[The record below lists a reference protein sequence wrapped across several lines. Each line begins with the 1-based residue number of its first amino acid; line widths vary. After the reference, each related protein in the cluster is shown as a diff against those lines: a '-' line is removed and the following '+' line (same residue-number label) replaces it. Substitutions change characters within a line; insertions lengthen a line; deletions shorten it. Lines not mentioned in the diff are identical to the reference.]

1 MTNFGLIGVGA
12 IAQAYINAL
21 ENCEF
26 ARMAA
31 VADVRPDVAAAA
43 AESTGSR
50 GFTIYREL
58 ADWGGC
64 DAVIICTPPVTH
76 SEIARHFLELG
87 IPVLCE
93 KPLATSLA
101 AARELVALA
110 DRRGVLLSV
119 ASKFRYVDAV
129 IKAKSMIASGLIGDI
144 LLLENTFAAPVDMT
158 RRWNADPAVSGGGVV
173 IDNGTHSA
181 DLVRFLL
188 GPVSSVN
195 MIVGPG
201 CQDIPVEDNALLLLE
216 TEGGAMARVDLSWC
230 FDKESPY
237 YLGIYGTG
245 GCIQVG
251 WKDSKFKQRNKSDW
265 MAFGQGYNKL
275 EAFRNQLTDFCGAI
289 SGPKSALV
297 TSEDAL
303 ATVRVIESAYR
314 SAEVGNWIGVGTV
327 EPLPAAAPERFWSV
341 GAAE

>member
-1 MTNFGLIGVGA
+1 M
-12 IAQAYINAL
+12 
-21 ENCEF
+21 
-26 ARMAA
+26 
-31 VADVRPDVAAAA
+31 AA
-43 AESTGSR
+43 AE
-50 GFTIYREL
+50 EL
-58 ADWGGC
+58 TAM
-64 DAVIICTPPVTH
+64 
-76 SEIARHFLELG
+76 S
-87 IPVLCE
+87 
-93 KPLATSLA
+93 
-101 AARELVALA
+101 
-110 DRRGVLLSV
+110 DRYGVLLSV

-129 IKAKSMIASGLIGDI
+129 IKAKSIIASGVIGDI
-144 LLLENTFAAPVDMT
+144 LLLENTFAAPVDMS
-158 RRWNADPAVSGGGVV
+158 RRWNSDPAMSGGGVV

-216 TEGGAMARVDLSWC
+216 TEGGAMARIDLSWC

-251 WKDSKFKQRNKSDW
+251 WKGSKFKQRNKSDW
-265 MAFGQGYNKL
+265 MTFGEGYSKF
-275 EAFRNQLTDFCGAI
+275 EAFRNQLIDFCGAI
-289 SGPKSALV
+289 SGPKTALV

-303 ATVRVIESAYR
+303 ATVWVIESAYR
-314 SAEVGNWIGVGTV
+314 SV
-327 EPLPAAAPERFWSV
+327 EAGCWVNVDANRPALANSPQPLWNV